1 MRGEQDHLGIV
12 QSTSVTIAL
21 ARLETRIEESFFLVL
36 MMSLAKTMPDGLDPK
51 GGELFFL
58 GRCPIEML
66 VWGLSITD
74 VQFVYIREE

>member
-1 MRGEQDHLGIV
+1 MAVVL
-12 QSTSVTIAL
+12 T
-21 ARLETRIEESFFLVL
+21 RLETRIEESFFLVVL
-36 MMSLAKTMPDGLDPK
+36 MLLTKEVPEGLDPK

-74 VQFVYIREE
+74 VQFVYSREE